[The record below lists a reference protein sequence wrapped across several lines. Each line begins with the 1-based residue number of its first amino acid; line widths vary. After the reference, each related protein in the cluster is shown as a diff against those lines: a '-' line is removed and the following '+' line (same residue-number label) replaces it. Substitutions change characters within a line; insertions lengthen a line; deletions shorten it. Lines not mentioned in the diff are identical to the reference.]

1 MDWAAST
8 TPASTSAREVS
19 TMRAMKGAAET
30 TRGTMAPRIP
40 SLVPTMTLVK
50 GMMATMRMMKGR
62 ERPTLMIQP
71 STRLNHLWGQMPW
84 GWVILRRTPRGRPMT

>member
-19 TMRAMKGAAET
+19 TIRAMKGAAET
-30 TRGTMAPRIP
+30 TRGTMAPRMPI
-40 SLVPTMTLVK
+40 LVPTMSLVK
-50 GMMATMRMMKGR
+50 SMMAIIRMMKGR

-71 STRLNHLWGQMPW
+71 TIRLTHLWGQMPW
-84 GWVILRRTPRGRPMT
+84 GWVMFSSTPRGRPRT

>member
-8 TPASTSAREVS
+8 TPASTSARDVS

-30 TRGTMAPRIP
+30 TRGTMAPGTPI
-40 SLVPTMTLVK
+40 LVPTRALVK
-50 GMMATMRMMKGR
+50 GMMAIIKMMKGR

-71 STRLNHLWGQMPW
+71 KTRLSHLWGQMPW
-84 GWVILRRTPRGRPMT
+84 GWVMLSSTPRGRPMT

>member
-19 TMRAMKGAAET
+19 TIRAIKGAAET
-30 TRGTMAPRIP
+30 TRGTMAPGTPI
-40 SLVPTMTLVK
+40 LVPTMSLVK
-50 GMMATMRMMKGR
+50 SMMAIIKMIKGR

-84 GWVILRRTPRGRPMT
+84 GWVILRRTPKGRPMR